1 MEKGEEI
8 ARADQAKQILEH
20 PLYVEALT
28 TVKEA
33 LVQQLL
39 DTRVAEE
46 VERDRLY
53 ITIKALELVNQH
65 IQSVLETGKLAERE
79 QEDFLT
85 QVMGVV
91 QNHVQQHRS

>member
-1 MEKGEEI
+1 MGKKGEEI

-20 PLYVEALT
+20 PLYIVALS

-33 LVQQLL
+33 LIQYLL
-39 DTRVAEE
+39 DTKVAEE

-65 IQSVLETGKLAERE
+65 ITSVLETVKLAERE
-79 QEDFLT
+79 QEEFLT
-85 QVMGVV
+85 Q
-91 QNHVQQHRS
+91 

>member
-1 MEKGEEI
+1 MGKKGEEI

-28 TVKEA
+28 TVREA
-33 LVQQLL
+33 LIQHLL

-53 ITIKALELVNQH
+53 ITIKALDLVHQH
-65 IQSVLETGKLAERE
+65 IKSVLETGTLAEKE
-79 QEDFLT
+79 QEFF
-85 QVMGVV
+85 
-91 QNHVQQHRS
+91 N